1 MKKTLWD
8 EFVNSTLPLYVRWKI
23 YGRNRKLICADYG
36 SLKAEDTTLDNR
48 EVYKAEVKV
57 NKQGDKYV
65 RVVIEQ

>member
-36 SLKAEDTTLDNR
+36 SLKAEDTTLDNS
-48 EVYKAEVKV
+48 EVYKAEVKI
-57 NKQGDKYV
+57 NKKGDKYV